1 MTIARESA
9 EGSEGSCLGEIGAA
23 LVVGRRRCF
32 FLVHGDETARP
43 DSDAAVY
50 HRIVHGTPDAHGTQH
65 RAGVLITTYQLQPA
79 AVDHEQIGALAH
91 GQLPDVVPAQQPRT
105 APGGHFEDV
114 IAGGSLTAGVQP
126 VQQEGYP
133 QFLQQA

>member
-1 MTIARESA
+1 MP
-9 EGSEGSCLGEIGAA
+9 LP
-23 LVVGRRRCF
+23 
-32 FLVHGDETARP
+32 HGDASLHHGVVHRP
-43 DSDAAVY
+43 
-50 HRIVHGTPDAHGTQH
+50 PDTHSTQH
-65 RAGVLITTYQLQPA
+65 RAGVLITAYQLQPA